1 MTWTAAEWGNRGG
14 QLLDADPRLGQRLI
28 AKALCLEPDAAILLF
43 NLGIALHQQRN
54 IAAAIR
60 AYGLALQQPEPPHK
74 PIINNLAQDL
84 LLNGQLRQ
92 GWAYYENRFKPGQ
105 HDYFKQLL
113 GEPWMGHDPARP
125 AHLVLVAE
133 QGLGDTLQFC
143 RYALALQNSGI
154 RITLF
159 CQPALVAYLSRHS
172 ELRDVTRCVE
182 ADQLEPGSCWCPL
195 MSLPHRLGTERDSIP
210 AGTPYLGSDPA
221 LSAAWNARLQRRAG
235 HRLIGLHWQGNPG
248 HEHSLYSR
256 GRSMRFE
263 DWLNLRPPAGVEFVS
278 LQKGHGQE
286 QWRNDAGLPFVA
298 GQQAF
303 NASLDFDDTAAV
315 LRNCDL
321 VISADS
327 GIVHLAGAMG
337 IPTWVALRWVPEWR
351 WLLEGSG
358 SPWYPS
364 LRLFRQPRDGAW
376 PEVVQ
381 AMAQALQQ
389 WSRDRR

>member
-1 MTWTAAEWGNRGG
+1 
-14 QLLDADPRLGQRLI
+14 
-28 AKALCLEPDAAILLF
+28 
-43 NLGIALHQQRN
+43 
-54 IAAAIR
+54 
-60 AYGLALQQPEPPHK
+60 
-74 PIINNLAQDL
+74 
-84 LLNGQLRQ
+84 
-92 GWAYYENRFKPGQ
+92 
-105 HDYFKQLL
+105 
-113 GEPWMGHDPARP
+113 
-125 AHLVLVAE
+125 
-133 QGLGDTLQFC
+133 
-143 RYALALQNSGI
+143 
-154 RITLF
+154 
-159 CQPALVAYLSRHS
+159 
-172 ELRDVTRCVE
+172 
-182 ADQLEPGSCWCPL
+182 
-195 MSLPHRLGTERDSIP
+195 
-210 AGTPYLGSDPA
+210 
-221 LSAAWNARLQRRAG
+221 
-235 HRLIGLHWQGNPG
+235 
-248 HEHSLYSR
+248 
-256 GRSMRFE
+256 
-263 DWLNLRPPAGVEFVS
+263 
-278 LQKGHGQE
+278 
-286 QWRNDAGLPFVA
+286 VA